1 LAKNKKHILSITWR
15 GLLVADARRVM
26 EMELVLDA
34 KMAELFAIL
43 SSSRN
48 NVFFASSD
56 STIASMTIS
65 AIRSSSKFELH
76 RKWPN
81 ASLPAACQVELK
93 KTL

>member
-1 LAKNKKHILSITWR
+1 
-15 GLLVADARRVM
+15 M

-81 ASLPAACQVELK
+81 ASLPAACQVE
-93 KTL
+93 